1 MPPAD
6 RNADKQRE
14 TESTFTGLDSLHS
27 MNNTAAVNALE
38 ATKHKHTFK
47 HAMGIWLHPFT
58 RFHQIPVASRVW
70 VYLAVMTVYCVLV
83 EWVAGRNFNSRV
95 MKEAGAAAFSS
106 AVLGLLLVFRTNTA
120 YDRWWEG
127 RKLWGQLVNDS
138 RNLCLKIY
146 HLHGLPTIEKVR
158 LGELV
163 ITFAYSLKHHLRN
176 TKPSRRL
183 PGLQDLPTD
192 KNVNIP
198 VFVANKMFDIVYEW
212 QNKEKIDGFARL
224 QLDYHMRAFMDI
236 LGACERIKNSPLA
249 LSYRAFMRQGIAI
262 NLIALPWY
270 VLPEF
275 ELLWSL
281 PLILIGAYFLIG
293 LELIAEDIEEPFGKD
308 GDDLPLDTI
317 CNTIQNTV
325 SDILPLKDSLE
336 YTTSLKALRVDPLKE
351 SP

>member
-1 MPPAD
+1 MAAKEED
-6 RNADKQRE
+6 QA
-14 TESTFTGLDSLHS
+14 ESTFTGLDGIATGASNVLHQNMSKTSLRR
-27 MNNTAAVNALE
+27 AIGLWV
-38 ATKHKHTFK
+38 
-47 HAMGIWLHPFT
+47 HPFT

-70 VYLAVMTVYCVLV
+70 VYLAIMSVYCIFV
-83 EWVAGRNFNSRV
+83 EWFTDKSFNSRV

-120 YDRWWEG
+120 YERWWEG

-138 RNLCLKIY
+138 RNLCLKVA
-146 HLHGLPTIEKVR
+146 HLHGLPNIEKVK

-163 ITFAYSLKHHLRN
+163 ITFAYSLKHHLRG

-183 PGLQDLPTD
+183 PGLQDLPTEGP
-192 KNVNIP
+192 VNIP
-198 VFVANKMFDIVYEW
+198 VFVANKMFNIVYEW
-212 QNKEKIDGFARL
+212 QNNERLDGFARL
-224 QLDYHMRAFMDI
+224 QLDPHMRAFMDI
-236 LGACERIKNSPLA
+236 CGACERIKNSPLA

-275 ELLWSL
+275 SLLWSL
-281 PLILIGAYFLIG
+281 PLILIGSYFLIG

-325 SDILPLKDSLE
+325 SDILPVKESLE
-336 YTTSLKALRVDPLKE
+336 YTTSLKALRIDPLK
-351 SP
+351 